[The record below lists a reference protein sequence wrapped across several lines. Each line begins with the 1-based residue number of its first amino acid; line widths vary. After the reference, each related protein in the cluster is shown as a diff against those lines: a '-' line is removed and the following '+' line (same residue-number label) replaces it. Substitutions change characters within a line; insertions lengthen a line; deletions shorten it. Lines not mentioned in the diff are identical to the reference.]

1 MRGLQ
6 KDRMNTLQREKVVL
20 RRSKIPASK
29 KEGIAD
35 REAIAVLCATGL
47 MVRPRDR
54 LGFSIS
60 SSL

>member
-1 MRGLQ
+1 M
-6 KDRMNTLQREKVVL
+6 
-20 RRSKIPASK
+20 PASK

-35 REAIAVLCATGL
+35 REAIAALCHTGL

-54 LGFSIS
+54 LGFSIT